1 MRILYLEDEPADAQL
16 VERYIRLTQ
25 NQVTIAN
32 NVADARVAM
41 EESPDMVLV
50 DILLNRTREGYDFVA
65 ELREQGYTQPIIAV
79 TGLTLRQ
86 EIEQCYRSGVTDIL
100 TKPYTANQLAQI
112 LDKYLPAAGTQA

>member
-32 NVADARVAM
+32 NVADARAAL
-41 EESPDMVLV
+41 EEPPDMVLV
-50 DILLNRTREGYDFVA
+50 DILLNRTRE
-65 ELREQGYTQPIIAV
+65 GYTQPIIAV